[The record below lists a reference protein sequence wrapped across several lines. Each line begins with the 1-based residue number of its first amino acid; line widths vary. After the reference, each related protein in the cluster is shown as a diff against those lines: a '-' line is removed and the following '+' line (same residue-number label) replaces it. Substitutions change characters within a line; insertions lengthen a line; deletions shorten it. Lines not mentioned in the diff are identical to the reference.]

1 MRAAVLASP
10 GRAVT
15 REVPPPEPGPTQV
28 RVRIEGAG
36 ICASELPLWEGREWF
51 DYPREPGEPGHE
63 GWGRVDAL
71 GEGVSGFE
79 RGQRV
84 AVISHRAHAEFDLAD
99 ASAVIAL
106 PGAIPAEQP
115 FPGEPLGCAMNALAR
130 AGVEPGQRVA
140 VIGVGFLGA
149 LLVEL
154 CASRGAETTAVSRRR
169 SSLEAAER
177 MGAARSWRIGDPA
190 LEREQPFDVVFEA
203 TGIQGPLDLAS
214 RLTRVR
220 GRLVIAGYHQDGR
233 RSVDMR
239 LWNWRGIDVVNA
251 HERDPAAYARGTRAA
266 VEAVVAGRLD
276 PAPLVTHSFPLEEI
290 DEAYRVSSE
299 RPEGFMKAVWRSG

>member
-15 REVPPPEPGPTQV
+15 REVPPPEPGPGQV
-28 RVRIEGAG
+28 RVRLEGAG

-51 DYPREPGEPGHE
+51 EYPREPGEPGHE
-63 GWGRVDAL
+63 GWGRIDAL
-71 GEGVSGFE
+71 GEAVSGLE

-84 AVISHRAHAEFDLAD
+84 APISHRAHAEFDLAD
-99 ASAVIAL
+99 AGAVIVL
-106 PGAIPAEQP
+106 PDSIPAKQP
-115 FPGEPLGCAMNALAR
+115 FPAEPIGCAMNALAR
-130 AGVEPGQRVA
+130 AEVEPGQRVA
-140 VIGVGFLGA
+140 VVGIGFLGA
-149 LLVEL
+149 LLVQL
-154 CASRGAETTAVSRRR
+154 CASRGAEVSAVSRRE
-169 SSLEAAER
+169 SSLAAAER
-177 MGAARSWRIGDPA
+177 MGAARRWRTGEPG
-190 LEREQPFDVVFEA
+190 LERERPFDVVFEA
-203 TGIQGPLDLAS
+203 TGRQAPLDLAS

-233 RSVDMR
+233 RSVDMQ

-266 VEAVVAGRLD
+266 VAAVVAGKLD
-276 PAPLVTHSFPLEEI
+276 PAPLLTHSFALEEI
-290 DEAYRVSSE
+290 DAAYRVSSE